1 MAGSPDPRLLTRL
14 GYALALAA
22 LASVPAA
29 AQTRFTLQE
38 FGARKVRSDYSPVH
52 LNEQAVIR
60 GVVSAHAFHFPDYTL
75 LGIQDEA
82 GGAVLEVDAEDRR
95 LDALRPGDEIEAQG
109 VVAHK
114 GGTVT
119 LRVAQITPLGRKPA
133 PEPVFVPERD
143 LRTLPQ
149 ALQYLGRLVR
159 TEGTVSE
166 TGVTSAGPYLLVGPE
181 NDGYKLFVP
190 RRANEPLPDLSA
202 FSKKDRVATTGV
214 AIQYQP
220 RPPYNNWFEL
230 LVIDPHELERSA
242 PVWTAARVAIVSS
255 MAAVLGMALLL
266 WKRERRLRNQ
276 RESLRHI
283 YQLGEEVLGASS
295 VGAILKRISEVLP
308 GLLGVT
314 RVQLYTHN
322 RGSKSLDSASTEG
335 GEPVSI
341 SLASSPGDAKAG
353 AVACFH
359 YRTLLVIPDVA
370 RSPFPM
376 SGHGGE
382 PAPKSLLCVPM
393 FAQNEIVGVLELD
406 QHDRMR
412 DFTADEQALA
422 QHLGNQIGVALRLL
436 DQKSVQEQLSRTEK
450 VAAVGRLISGIV
462 NELATPLSSI
472 SDLAARASQSGRN
485 GPAARELGLIAA
497 EARKARDMVA
507 RLVSFAGEQVE
518 ALPVCVTTLLRSL
531 IEFREG
537 DRKASGI
544 RLQDLSSGEP
554 LFVLG
559 SQGQLEQVFLNLLV
573 HAEQALAEASQK
585 TITVRTGVLGK
596 RLLVEIA
603 FTAPSGSGGPEET
616 AAVLGVTRS
625 VIAGH
630 GGEVRLIEKN
640 NETPRFEVD
649 LPAAVRDRATP
660 APGTVTTELARSLTV
675 LVIEPDDAA
684 QRLILGLL
692 AARGCRVVPIG
703 NSDAALEL
711 TQRMRF
717 DAAICSVHAPG
728 LNWVELSERM
738 LQRVGGFILLPDRHD
753 PELAADFS
761 GEGRFVL
768 PKPVQETD
776 LDRILHVVERRAAAR
791 A

>member
-1 MAGSPDPRLLTRL
+1 A
-14 GYALALAA
+14 
-22 LASVPAA
+22 
-29 AQTRFTLQE
+29 
-38 FGARKVRSDYSPVH
+38 
-52 LNEQAVIR
+52 
-60 GVVSAHAFHFPDYTL
+60 
-75 LGIQDEA
+75 
-82 GGAVLEVDAEDRR
+82 
-95 LDALRPGDEIEAQG
+95 
-109 VVAHK
+109 
-114 GGTVT
+114 
-119 LRVAQITPLGRKPA
+119 
-133 PEPVFVPERD
+133 VFVPERD
-143 LRTLPQ
+143 LRTVPQ

-159 TEGTVSE
+159 TEGEVAD
-166 TGVTSAGPYLLVGPE
+166 TGVTSAGPYILIGPE

-190 RRANEPLPDLSA
+190 RHANEPFPDLGV
-202 FSKKDRVATTGV
+202 FRKKDRATAIGL
-214 AIQYQP
+214 AIQYTI
-220 RPPYNNWFEL
+220 RPPYNHWFEL
-230 LVIDPHELERSA
+230 LVSDSAELARSA
-242 PVWTAARVAIVSS
+242 PLWTAARGGA
-255 MAAVLGMALLL
+255 AAALGAVLVVALLL
-266 WKRERRLRNQ
+266 WSRERRLRSQ
-276 RESLRHI
+276 RERLRHV
-283 YQLGEEVLGASS
+283 YQRGEEVLGASS
-295 VGAILKRISEVLP
+295 AEAILKRISEVLP
-308 GLLGVT
+308 GILGVT
-314 RVQLYTHN
+314 RVQLYSYN
-322 RGSKSLDSASTEG
+322 RGSKSLDAASADG

-376 SGHGGE
+376 SGRGGE

-462 NELATPLSSI
+462 NELATPLASI
-472 SDLAARASQSGRN
+472 SDLAGRASQSGRH
-485 GPAARELGLIAA
+485 GPAERELAVIAI
-497 EARKARDMVA
+497 EARKASNMVA

-518 ALPVCVTTLLRSL
+518 AHSVCLTTLLRSL

-544 RLQDLSSGEP
+544 RLQDLTSGEP

-573 HAEQALAEASQK
+573 HAEQSLAEAPQK

-603 FTAPSGSGGPEET
+603 FTSPSGSRKPEET

-649 LPAAVRDRATP
+649 LPAAVRERAASP
-660 APGTVTTELARSLTV
+660 SGAPSAELARSLTV
-675 LVIEPDDAA
+675 LVIEPDEAA

-703 NSDAALEL
+703 NSDTALEL
-711 TQRMRF
+711 AQRMRF
-717 DAAICSVHAPG
+717 DAAFCSVHAPG

-738 LQRVGGFILLPDRHD
+738 HQRVGGFVLISDRYD
-753 PELAADFS
+753 AELAADFA

-768 PKPVQETD
+768 PKPVQDTD
-776 LDRILHVVERRAAAR
+776 LDRILHAVERRAAVR